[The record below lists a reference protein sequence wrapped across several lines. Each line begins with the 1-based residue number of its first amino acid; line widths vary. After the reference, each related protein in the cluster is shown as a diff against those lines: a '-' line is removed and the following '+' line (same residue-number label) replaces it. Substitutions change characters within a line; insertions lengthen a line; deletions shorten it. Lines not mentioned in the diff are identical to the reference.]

1 MCCAVHS
8 PMNEDMSLNLDAVEP
23 MAKHLIENHV
33 LGAFVCGTTGESI
46 LLSVEEREAVIGL
59 LVLLTL

>member
-1 MCCAVHS
+1 
-8 PMNEDMSLNLDAVEP
+8 MNEDMSLNLDAVEP
-23 MAKHLIENHV
+23 MAKHLIENHD